1 MHALSSAKHPETWT
15 TCEGTDE
22 LLTHKHPFRVVRH
35 ALTALLAGALIA
47 VCVPGM
53 PTAAMPWPQGPLG
66 QVPTPIAQTLG
77 SETLAQLAEVTIP
90 PRDRIDLAQRLLGLT
105 EVPQPPTT
113 PPPELDLGAVVT
125 FWADNLDQ
133 DDAFQ
138 IDAKLV
144 YKTPHIYMFVEV
156 GQAVDLAAVK
166 RSADTFEQVI
176 RPRVHQVFGTE
187 WTPGIDGDPHLVIL
201 HASGLGNWVAAYYG
215 SNSAYPAAAV
225 ANSNE
230 CEMFY
235 VNLDTMG
242 GAIGTWY
249 YEGVLAHEF
258 QHMVHWHVDPN
269 EDAWLNEGLSDLA
282 ALITGYGP
290 SDFTWSFLQWPGI
303 QLNTWPEESGQRGLH
318 YGAAFL
324 FAAYF
329 YQRYGEEAT
338 TTLVRNPA
346 NGLAS
351 VDEALDAIGATDPAT
366 GAPVTVVDLFADW
379 LAANLI
385 ADPALYDGR
394 YAYTL
399 TDMDMLPP
407 ATVSETLLA
416 DGLVRQAVAP
426 QWGAH
431 YLVVSG
437 GSTPQ
442 RLRLTFSGSESVSI
456 VPTDAYSGRAMWWS
470 NRADDSDSRLTRAFD
485 LSGVSTATLRFWTWY
500 QIENLWD
507 FAYVMV
513 SSDDGATW
521 TPLSTHRTTTDN
533 PHHNAYGPAYTGA
546 SGGWVEEV
554 VDLSPYAGRNILL
567 RFEVITDDAVTQPG
581 MVIDDIHIPEIGYAD
596 DVEGG
601 DGGWISEGWLRTNNR
616 LPQDFLVLL
625 VQPPD
630 EAGADP
636 VRRLLSFGD
645 APSGEWEFTA
655 GGAAGDAVLV
665 VSGLAPITTEPAR
678 YTMTLSPIIE

>member
-1 MHALSSAKHPETWT
+1 
-15 TCEGTDE
+15 
-22 LLTHKHPFRVVRH
+22 LTHTRSFRLARR
-35 ALTALLAGALIA
+35 ALAALLAGALIA
-47 VCVPGM
+47 VCAPGM
-53 PTAAMPWPQGPLG
+53 PSAAMPWSQGPLG
-66 QVPTPIAQTLG
+66 QVPTPIAQTLD
-77 SETLAQLAEVTIP
+77 SDTLTQLAEVTIP
-90 PRDRIDLAQRLLGLT
+90 PRDRIDLAQRLLGVT

-125 FWADNLDQ
+125 FWADNLD
-133 DDAFQ
+133 DDYAFQ
-138 IDAKLV
+138 MDAELV
-144 YKTPHIYMFVEV
+144 YKTAHVYMFVEV
-156 GQAVDLAAVK
+156 GQPVDLAAVQ
-166 RSADTFEQVI
+166 RSADAFEQVI

-187 WTPGIDGDPHLVIL
+187 WMPGIDGDPHLYIL
-201 HASGLGNWVAAYYG
+201 HASRLGQWVAAYYG

-230 CEMFY
+230 REMFY

-258 QHMVHWHVDPN
+258 QHMVHWHVDSN
-269 EDAWLNEGLSDLA
+269 EEAWLNEGLSELA
-282 ALITGYGP
+282 TLIAGYGP
-290 SDFTWSFLQWPGI
+290 GDFAWSFLQSPGI
-303 QLNTWPEESGQRGLH
+303 QLNTWPEESGLRGLH

-351 VDEALDAIGATDPAT
+351 LDQTLAAIGATDPTT
-366 GAPVTVVDLFADW
+366 GAPVTVGDLFADW
-379 LAANLI
+379 LAANLL

-399 TDMDMLPP
+399 AGMDMLPRAP
-407 ATVSETLLA
+407 ARETLPA
-416 DGLVRQAVAP
+416 DGLAREAAAP

-431 YLVVSG
+431 YLLVPG
-437 GSTPQ
+437 GSAPQ
-442 RLRLTFSGSESVSI
+442 RFRLTFSGSESVSI
-456 VPTDAYSGRAMWWS
+456 VPTEAHSGRAMWWS

-513 SSDDGATW
+513 SADDGATW
-521 TPLSTHRTTTDN
+521 TPLSTGRTTTDD

-546 SGGWVEEV
+546 SDGWVEEV
-554 VDLSPYAGRNILL
+554 VDLSPYAGREILL

-581 MVIDDIHIPEIGYAD
+581 MVLDDIRIPEIGYAD
-596 DVEGG
+596 DVESGE
-601 DGGWISEGWLRTNNR
+601 GGWVSEGWLRTNNR

-625 VQPPD
+625 IQQPAT
-630 EAGADP
+630 AGANP
-636 VRRLLSFGD
+636 VRRLLGPGD
-645 APSGEWEFTA
+645 ESGGEWEFVA

-678 YTMTLSPIIE
+678 YTVTLSPTTE

>member
-1 MHALSSAKHPETWT
+1 MPR
-15 TCEGTDE
+15 GTDSE
-22 LLTHKHPFRVVRH
+22 EDDDRPLIHTRSFRLVRH
-35 ALTALLAGALIA
+35 ALTMLFAGALIA
-47 VCVPGM
+47 VCAPGM
-53 PTAAMPWPQGPLG
+53 PSAAMPRPQGPLG
-66 QVPTPIAQTLG
+66 QVPTPVAQTLDDAG
-77 SETLAQLAEVTIP
+77 FAQLTEITIP
-90 PRDRIDLAQRLLGLT
+90 PRDRIDLARRLLGVS
-105 EVPQPPTT
+105 EVPQPPTS

-125 FWADNLDQ
+125 FWADNLD
-133 DDAFQ
+133 DDYAFQ
-138 IDAKLV
+138 VDAALV
-144 YKTPHIYMFVEV
+144 YKTAHVYIFVEV
-156 GQAVDLAAVK
+156 GQPVDRAAVQ
-166 RSADTFEQVI
+166 RSADAFEQVI

-187 WTPGIDGDPHLVIL
+187 WTPGIDGDPHLYIL
-201 HASGLGNWVAAYYG
+201 HASGLGRWVAAYYG
-215 SNSAYPAAAV
+215 SNSAYPAVAV

-230 CEMFY
+230 REMFY
-235 VNLDTMG
+235 VNLDTM
-242 GAIGTWY
+242 ARSIGTWY

-258 QHMVHWHVDPN
+258 QHMVHRHMDPN
-269 EDAWLNEGLSDLA
+269 EESWLNEGLSELA
-282 ALITGYGP
+282 TLITGYGP
-290 SDFTWSFLQWPGI
+290 ADFAWPFLQTPGI
-303 QLNTWPEESGQRGLH
+303 QLNTWPEASGQRGLH

-338 TTLVRNPA
+338 TTLVRSPA

-351 VDEALDAIGATDPAT
+351 VDQTLAAIGATDPAT

-399 TDMDMLPP
+399 ADMTTLPP
-407 ATVSETLLA
+407 ASTSGRLPA
-416 DGLVRQAVAP
+416 DGLAREGSAP

-431 YLVVSG
+431 YLLVPG
-437 GSTPQ
+437 GSAPQ
-442 RLRLTFSGSESVSI
+442 RFRLTFSGSESVSI
-456 VPTDAYSGRAMWWS
+456 VPTEAHSGRVMWWS
-470 NRADDSDSRLTRAFD
+470 NRADDSDTRLTRAFD
-485 LSGVSTATLRFWTWY
+485 LSGVSAATLRFWTWY
-500 QIENLWD
+500 QIESLWD

-513 SSDDGATW
+513 STDGGATW
-521 TPLSTHRTTTDN
+521 TPLSTGRTTADD

-554 VDLSPYAGRNILL
+554 VDLSPYAGREILL

-581 MVIDDIHIPEIGYAD
+581 MVLDDIRIPEIGYAD

-601 DGGWISEGWLRTNNR
+601 AGGWVSEGWLRTDNR

-625 VQPPD
+625 IQQRPD
-630 EAGADP
+630 EAGANP
-636 VRRLLSFGD
+636 VRRLLSLGD
-645 APSGEWEFTA
+645 GPDGAWEFTA

-678 YTMTLSPIIE
+678 YTVTLSPITE

>member
-1 MHALSSAKHPETWT
+1 M
-15 TCEGTDE
+15 
-22 LLTHKHPFRVVRH
+22 THQRPFRLFRH
-35 ALTALLAGALIA
+35 ALAALLAGALIA
-47 VCVPGM
+47 LCAPGM

-77 SETLAQLAEVTIP
+77 SDTLDQLAGITVP
-90 PRDRIDLAQRLLGLT
+90 PRDRIDLAQRLLGLA

-125 FWADNLDQ
+125 FWADNLDE
-133 DDAFQ
+133 DYAFRVDAE
-138 IDAKLV
+138 LV

-156 GQAVDLAAVK
+156 GQSVDLAAVQ
-166 RSADTFEQVI
+166 RSADAFEQVI

-187 WTPGIDGDPHLVIL
+187 WTPGIDGDLHLVVL

-230 CEMFY
+230 REMFY

-242 GAIGTWY
+242 GTIGTWY

-258 QHMVHWHVDPN
+258 QHMVHWRVDLN
-269 EDAWLNEGLSDLA
+269 EDTWLNEGLSELA
-282 ALITGYGP
+282 TLITGYGP
-290 SDFTWSFLQWPGI
+290 ADSTWSFLQSPGI

-324 FAAYF
+324 FTAYF

-338 TTLVRNPA
+338 TALVRNPA

-351 VDEALDAIGATDPAT
+351 IDQTLAAIGATDPTT
-366 GAPVTVVDLFADW
+366 GAPVTVADLFADW

-385 ADPALYDGR
+385 ANPTLYDGR

-399 TDMDMLPP
+399 AGMDMLPP
-407 ATVSETLLA
+407 ATVSETLPA
-416 DGLVRQAVAP
+416 DGLAREAAAP

-431 YLVVSG
+431 YLYVPG
-437 GSTPQ
+437 GSAPQ

-456 VPTDAYSGRAMWWS
+456 VPTDAHSGQAMWWS

-513 SSDDGATW
+513 STDDGATW
-521 TPLSTHRTTTDN
+521 TPLSTGRTTTDN

-546 SGGWVEEV
+546 SGRWVEEV
-554 VDLSPYAGRNILL
+554 VDLSAYAGRKILL
-567 RFEVITDDAVTQPG
+567 RFEYITDDAVTQPG
-581 MVIDDIHIPEIGYAD
+581 IVIDDIRIPEIGYAD
-596 DVEGG
+596 DVEG
-601 DGGWISEGWLRTNNR
+601 DEGGWASEGWLRTHNR

-625 VQPPD
+625 IQPPAT
-630 EAGADP
+630 AGANP
-636 VRRLLSFGD
+636 VRRLLGPGD
-645 APSGEWEFTA
+645 GSGGEWEFTA
-655 GGAAGDAVLV
+655 GGAAGGAVLV
-665 VSGLAPITTEPAR
+665 VSGLAPLTSEPAR
-678 YTMTLSPIIE
+678 YTVTLSPITG